1 MIIIHATFQVNPA
14 KEETFLNA
22 MKPLVEA
29 SQAEEGNI
37 AYDLHK
43 AVGRDNVYTM
53 VEVWRDQEATAI
65 HNKSEHFTKFAASAS
80 EYLTAPL
87 EIKAFAGEELP
98 LS

>member
-1 MIIIHATFQVNPA
+1 MIIIHATFHVNPA
-14 KEETFLNA
+14 KEADFVANLSGLIA
-22 MKPLVEA
+22 A

-43 AVGRDNVYTM
+43 AVSQENVYTM
-53 VEVWRDQEATAI
+53 VEVWRDQEAVGL
-65 HNKSEHFTKFAASAS
+65 HNNSEHFTAFAATAK

-87 EIKAFAGEELP
+87 EIKAFDGQP